1 MSSPSPALRLRQ
13 LHVSVVNQQT
23 DARTPILKGV
33 NLTVKPGE
41 LHAIMGP
48 NGSGKSTL
56 AYTLAGHPFYEVDQ
70 PVAHQTELELDG
82 VDLLAKSPDERAAAG
97 LFLAFQ
103 YPVEVPG
110 VKVQNFLRL
119 AYNARFADQPAKHFP
134 TVLAFRKHL
143 ENLARELQINPEL
156 LRRGLNEGFS
166 GGEKKRVEILQMA
179 VLEPKYA
186 ILDETDSGLDV
197 DAIKAVA
204 EGVRRIRQKYH
215 TGMVVITHYQRIL
228 QYLQPD
234 FVHVMKD
241 GLIVKSGGPEL
252 AAELEA
258 AGFRQLD
265 SRELAA
271 AERSSGVTTQASQEG
286 G

>member
-1 MSSPSPALRLRQ
+1 MPSTQKKSQLTLQ
-13 LHVSVVNQQT
+13 NLHVSVVNQQT
-23 DARTPILKGV
+23 EEHTPILRGV
-33 NLTVKPGE
+33 DLTVRPGE
-41 LHAIMGP
+41 IHTIIDP

-56 AYTLAGHPFYEVDQ
+56 AYTLAGHPFYEVEDAAQ
-70 PVAHQTELELDG
+70 HKTKLLLDG
-82 VDLLAKSPDERAAAG
+82 EDILEKSPDERAAAG

-119 AYNARFADQPAKHFP
+119 AYNARFADQPEKLFP

-143 ENLARELQINPEL
+143 ESLAAELKVNPEL
-156 LRRGLNEGFS
+156 LKRGLNEGFS

-197 DAIKAVA
+197 DAIRAVS
-204 EGVRRIRQKYH
+204 EGVEKIRQKYN
-215 TGMVVITHYQRIL
+215 TGIVVITHYQRIL
-228 QYLQPD
+228 KYLQPD
-234 FVHVMKD
+234 FVHVMKA
-241 GLIVKSGGPEL
+241 GKIVKSGDRQL

-258 AGFRQLD
+258 QGFEKLE
-265 SRELAA
+265 S
-271 AERSSGVTTQASQEG
+271 QA
-286 G
+286 

>member
-1 MSSPSPALRLRQ
+1 MRSINSTQ
-13 LHVSVVNQQT
+13 LTLKDIHVSVVNQQSEK
-23 DARTPILKGV
+23 RTSILQGID
-33 NLTVKPGE
+33 LTVKPGE
-41 LHAIMGP
+41 IHAIMGP

-56 AYTLAGHPFYEVDQ
+56 AYTLAGHPFYELDE
-70 PVAHQTELELDG
+70 PEKHKTEISIDG
-82 VDLLAKSPDERAAAG
+82 QDLIEMSPDQRAAAG

-119 AYNARFADQPAKHFP
+119 AYNARFAEQPERLFP

-143 ENLARELQINPEL
+143 ESLAKELKVNPEL
-156 LRRGLNEGFS
+156 LKRGLNEGFS

-204 EGVRRIRQKYH
+204 EGVKKIIAKYN
-215 TGMVVITHYQRIL
+215 TGVIVITHYQRIL
-228 QYLQPD
+228 EYLKPN
-234 FVHVMKD
+234 FVHMAKA
-241 GLIVKSGGPEL
+241 GKIVRSGGAEF
-252 AAELEA
+252 AAELESK
-258 AGFRQLD
+258 GYEQ
-265 SRELAA
+265 
-271 AERSSGVTTQASQEG
+271 
-286 G
+286 